1 MKKGLDK
8 SAVAQA
14 ESSQGQINRLN
25 DLLQQTTAGYQ
36 PYTDLGANGA
46 NAYADLM
53 GLGGSSAGMDW
64 AAYVNGNPDALANWN
79 AIKGTTDGA
88 QFNGDIG
95 AFGQYH
101 YAKDGS
107 RRGLS
112 PFTSEEVSAG
122 DAQAQ
127 AIAGLEK
134 SPLFAS
140 LIRNGE
146 EAINA
151 NASATG
157 GLRGGNN
164 IDRLT
169 NFRTD
174 TLTNVIQNQLQGYQ
188 GAIGTGMGAQGQVAQ
203 VGSNVATGQ
212 NQATQTSTDALIQKI
227 LGKAGISSQGWANA
241 GSTLDGALKG
251 VLGGGFSVKN
261 LAKSLF

>member
-8 SAVAQA
+8 SAAAQA
-14 ESSQGQINRLN
+14 ESSQGQINRLGS
-25 DLLQQTTAGYQ
+25 LIEQTTEGYQ
-36 PYTDLGANGA
+36 PYTSLGESGA
-46 NAYADLM
+46 SAYADLM
-53 GLGGSSAGMDW
+53 GLGGNAGSTNW
-64 AAYVNGNPDALANWN
+64 TRYLEVNPDVAAGYAN
-79 AIKGTTDGA
+79 ADKGRFRTPEEFAQWHYQNFGQTEGRDISGFTDGM
-88 QFNGDIG
+88 
-95 AFGQYH
+95 
-101 YAKDGS
+101 
-107 RRGLS
+107 
-112 PFTSEEVSAG
+112 VSAS
-122 DAQAQ
+122 DAQGR

-169 NFRTD
+169 NFRAD

-212 NQATQTSTDALIQKI
+212 NQATQASTDALIQKI
-227 LGKAGISSQGWANA
+227 LGKAGINNKNWQNA
-241 GSTLDGALKG
+241 GSFVDDAIGSA
-251 VLGGGFSVKN
+251 LGGGFNVGN
-261 LAKSLF
+261 IVKSLF